1 MSEELQRPPKKNPLD
16 RSNVPL
22 LPPGQRSLSTLGL
35 LLGAADGEFMLQ
47 SCAGCGHVIYPVRDI
62 CPECLGQDLSFC
74 ETTRGAT
81 LLSEVMID
89 VTADPYFCRRP
100 STRQGLVKA
109 DSGVTMIALLHRDCP
124 PEGRVTLSIKMDG
137 AGQPVIFAHPE
148 IGGGPHM
155 QDDPVWRELTAQPK
169 FRRILITD
177 GRSPV
182 AIPLIK
188 QLLAAGADAVFV
200 GVCERWKPHVELARA
215 VAELENVS
223 LHDLDLRDERSVS
236 DLASEIGGKTD
247 ILINTAHHF
256 RPGGMFDTGQILRAK
271 DAIDISALGL
281 LRLAQTFGGAMLGR
295 GGDGDRS
302 AAAWV
307 NVLSIWSQQGRPASA
322 IYAAA
327 QAAELSLAQSLRG
340 EMSHAGVR
348 VSNIF
353 VGPLEEPWFEDLPPP
368 KVAPATVAKAIL
380 KALNEGL
387 EDSYVGDIAVE
398 FRDRM
403 SRNPKEVERLMWRG

>member
-1 MSEELQRPPKKNPLD
+1 MSEELQRPSKKNPLE

-22 LPPGQRSLSTLGL
+22 LPPGQRSLPTLGL
-35 LLGAADGEFMLQ
+35 LLGAADGRFMLQ
-47 SCAGCGHVIYPVRDI
+47 TCAGCGHVIYPVSDI
-62 CPECLGQDLSFC
+62 CPECLGQDLSFV
-74 ETTRGAT
+74 ETSRGAS
-81 LLSEVMID
+81 LLSEVTIYI
-89 VTADPYFCRRP
+89 TADPYFRRRP
-100 STRQGLVKA
+100 PTRQGLVKA
-109 DSGVTMIALLHRDCP
+109 DCGVTMISLLHRDCP
-124 PEGRVTLSIKMDG
+124 PEGRVALSIKTDG
-137 AGQPVIFAHPE
+137 AGQPVVFAHPE
-148 IGGGPHM
+148 TGGGLHM

-182 AIPLIK
+182 AVPLIK
-188 QLLAAGADAVFV
+188 QLLAAGADSVFV
-200 GVCERWKPHVELARA
+200 GVSERWKPHVQLEQAVSELDG
-215 VAELENVS
+215 VS

-256 RPGGMFDTGQILRAK
+256 RPGSMFDAGQTLRAK

-281 LRLAQTFGGAMLGR
+281 LRLVQTFGSAMLAR
-295 GGDGDRS
+295 AGDGERS

-340 EMSHAGVR
+340 EMSHVGVR

-353 VGPLEEPWFEDLPPP
+353 VGPMEEPWFEDMPPP
-368 KVAPATVAKAIL
+368 KVAPAALAKAIL